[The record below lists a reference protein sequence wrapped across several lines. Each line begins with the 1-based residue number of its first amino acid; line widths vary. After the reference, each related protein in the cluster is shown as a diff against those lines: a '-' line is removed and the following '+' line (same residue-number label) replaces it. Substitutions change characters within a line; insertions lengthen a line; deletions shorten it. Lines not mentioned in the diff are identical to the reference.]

1 MDKQL
6 DRKAIIAI
14 ALCIAFILGYQ
25 PIMRMLGFAPYLDPP
40 RRPAATDTTQHDIAD
55 PPHATSVVDSPT
67 VPAAGVAGLPDSLVG
82 PTAEIAATP
91 EGALNSGIERAIEIE
106 TPLYRAHFS
115 NRGARLVSVELKR
128 YASEHGATTR
138 NGKRTIYGKNEEIPP
153 GDRVTLAGGP
163 LIAMD
168 LGSGSAIQSLG
179 NLAYEVDDS
188 TDVSGAVRA
197 ITFTHRGSSG
207 LFVRQTWRVRDGQ
220 YALDYDIELSG
231 VPAGWRISEYSIAT
245 RSWPLTTERDI
256 ASDAR
261 GLRATSMVGTNI
273 RREHAAKLL
282 KEPRRFEGNAL
293 WAGVQNRYFL
303 NSVAVE
309 RGTSRS
315 VISAAERRDF
325 SAQELAALPAGT
337 GRQYEVAINSLVL
350 GLPGDTQPLN
360 QFVVY
365 VGPCEYFSLAR
376 LGLGLDRAVD
386 LGWNWLL
393 PFSKGLL
400 WLLNK
405 IYGMVLN
412 YGVAIL
418 LLATVVRIVLHP
430 LNMASMKSM
439 RNMHRLQPEMNRLKE
454 KHKGDPQ
461 AMNAGMMALYKE
473 YKVNPAGGCLPMLV
487 QMPMFIALYN
497 VLFNAIEL
505 RQAPFVAWIN
515 DLSAPDVLFTVASF
529 PIHVLPIL
537 MLGSGLL
544 QQMVTPTAPDQKPM
558 MYIMNVVM
566 LVFFY
571 SLPSGLVLYW
581 TVMNLLTALQQ
592 WHVMRGDDGVQ
603 VLGTPVAAT
612 AGPGRRKGRS

>member
-6 DRKAIIAI
+6 DRKAIVAI

-25 PIMRMLGFAPYLDPP
+25 PVMRMLGFSPYLDPP
-40 RRPAATDTTQHDIAD
+40 RRPAAVDTTRRAAD
-55 PPHATSVVDSPT
+55 AAAPTTSVADAPVISGVRGMGAGDSPGAPPPELGVT
-67 VPAAGVAGLPDSLVG
+67 PAGAGSP
-82 PTAEIAATP
+82 
-91 EGALNSGIERAIEIE
+91 ALERTIGIE
-106 TPLYRAHFS
+106 TPLYRAYFS
-115 NRGARLVSVELKR
+115 SRGARLVSVELKR
-128 YASEHGATTR
+128 YATEHGAT
-138 NGKRTIYGKNEEIPP
+138 NKDGKRTIYGRNEEIPP

-163 LIAMD
+163 LVALD
-168 LGSGSAIQSLG
+168 LGSGSALQSLG
-179 NLAYEVDDS
+179 NLVYEVEDS
-188 TDVSGAVRA
+188 TDAAGAVRM
-197 ITFTHRGSSG
+197 IRFTHRAESG
-207 LFVRQTWRVRDGQ
+207 FSVRQTWRVRDGQ
-220 YALDYDIELSG
+220 YALDYDVELSG
-231 VPAGWRISEYSIAT
+231 VPAGWRVSDYSIAT
-245 RSWPLTTERDI
+245 RSWPLTTERDL

-282 KEPRRFEGNAL
+282 KEPKRFDGNAL

-303 NSVAVE
+303 NGVAVQ

-315 VISAAERRDF
+315 VISSAERRDF
-325 SAQELAALPAGT
+325 SAQELASLPAGT
-337 GRQYEVAINSLVL
+337 ARQYEVAINSLVL

-360 QFVVY
+360 TFVVY
-365 VGPCEYFSLAR
+365 VGPCEYFGLSS
-376 LGLGLDRAVD
+376 LGLGLERAVD

-405 IYGMVLN
+405 IYAMVLN

-418 LLATVVRIVLHP
+418 LLATVVRVVLHP

-439 RNMHRLQPEMNRLKE
+439 RNMHRLQPEMARLKE
-454 KHKGDPQ
+454 KYKGDPQ
-461 AMNAGMMALYKE
+461 AMNTAMMALYKE

-544 QQMVTPTAPDQKPM
+544 QQMVTPTAPDQKPT

-571 SLPSGLVLYW
+571 NLPSGLVLYW

-603 VLGTPVAAT
+603 VLGTPVVAT

>member
-14 ALCIAFILGYQ
+14 ALCIAFIIGYQ
-25 PIMRMLGFAPYLDPP
+25 PVMRMLGFAPYLDPP
-40 RRPAATDTTQHDIAD
+40 RRARVLDSTRRTADTTA
-55 PPHATSVVDSPT
+55 HATSLAGASNVQRSTGIVNSPGGPSAVLGAISVAAENAALERT
-67 VPAAGVAGLPDSLVG
+67 V
-82 PTAEIAATP
+82 
-91 EGALNSGIERAIEIE
+91 EIE

-128 YASEHGATTR
+128 YASEHGATTKD
-138 NGKRTIYGKNEEIPP
+138 GKRTIYHRGEEIPP

-163 LIAMD
+163 LVALD
-168 LGSGSAIQSLG
+168 LGSGSALQSLG
-179 NLAYEVDDS
+179 NLVYEVEDS
-188 TDVSGAVRA
+188 TDAAGAVRS
-197 ITFTHRGSSG
+197 ITFTHRDTTG
-207 LFVRQTWRVRDGQ
+207 LSVRQTWRVRDRE
-220 YALDYDIELSG
+220 YALDYDVELHG
-231 VPAGWRISEYSIAT
+231 VPAGWRLSDYSIVT

-261 GLRATSMVGTNI
+261 ALRATSMVGTNI

-282 KEPRRFEGNAL
+282 KEPKRFDGNAL

-303 NSVAVE
+303 NGVAVE

-315 VISAAERRDF
+315 VISSAERRDF
-325 SAQELAALPAGT
+325 SPQELSSLPAGT
-337 GRQYEVAINSLVL
+337 ASQYEVAINSLVL
-350 GLPGDTQPLN
+350 GLPGDAQPLN
-360 QFVVY
+360 KFVVY
-365 VGPCEYFSLAR
+365 VGPCEYFGLTK
-376 LGLGLDRAVD
+376 LGLGLERAVD
-386 LGWNWLL
+386 LGWSWLL

-405 IYGMVLN
+405 IYGLVLN

-418 LLATVVRIVLHP
+418 LLATLVRLVLHP
-430 LNMASMKSM
+430 LNVTSMKSM
-439 RNMHRLQPEMNRLKE
+439 RSMQRLQPEMNRLKE
-454 KHKGDPQ
+454 KYKNDPQ
-461 AMNAGMMALYKE
+461 AMNTATMALYKE
-473 YKVNPAGGCLPMLV
+473 HKVNPAGGCLPMV
-487 QMPMFIALYN
+487 IQMPMFIALYN

-515 DLSAPDVLFTVASF
+515 DLSAPDVLFTVAAF

-544 QQMVTPTAPDQKPM
+544 QQMLTPTAPDQKPT

-571 SLPSGLVLYW
+571 KLPSGLVLYW

-592 WHVMRGDDGVQ
+592 WHVMRGDVGVQ
-603 VLGTPVAAT
+603 VMGTPVVAT
-612 AGPGRRKGRS
+612 AGPGRKKGRS